1 MSTINELIYNVRME
15 IKDFKSDD
23 IKLSDR
29 NIEFLINFLRVKLI
43 RQDVDKNKSVS
54 PNYEQSLGVIELENV
69 DKSEDDDFPTGTS
82 ILRSVKEIPTP
93 VDVKGD
99 ELITSIRGLDGG
111 NRIDFK
117 PEVQA
122 IKNLWTKYASKRLVA
137 YYSGNRLYIVNCLN
151 ELENITVTGVF
162 ENPREV
168 ANFKRKDGEPCY
180 NPDKD
185 RYPISSHLID
195 MINTLIKRQ
204 ELDLYFQLIEDKIN
218 DGQSNS

>member
-1 MSTINELIYNVRME
+1 MTINELIYNVRME

-43 RQDVDKNKSVS
+43 RQDVQKQKSTS
-54 PNYEQSLGVIELENV
+54 PNYEQSLGVLELENV
-69 DKSEDDDFPTGTS
+69 DKSEDSDFPTGTN

-93 VDVKGD
+93 IDVDGS
-99 ELITSIRGLDGG
+99 ELITGIYGLDGG

-117 PEVQA
+117 PRVQA
-122 IKNLWTKYASKRLVA
+122 IKNSWTKYASKRLVA

-151 ELENITVTGVF
+151 ELENIIVDGVF

-168 ANFKRKDGEPCY
+168 AKFKKKDGEPCY
-180 NPDKD
+180 NPDVD
-185 RYPISSHLID
+185 RYPISGHMID
-195 MINTLIKRQ
+195 MMNSLIKRQ
-204 ELDLYFQLIEDKIN
+204 ELDLYFRLIEDKIN
-218 DGQSNS
+218 DGQSDS